1 MITGIRKI
9 LFIIVISGYIPASL
23 TAQTKIQVVS
33 RSITRTF
40 TYSANTVI
48 QVNGEK
54 AQIKVH
60 PSLDKKINLVITL
73 IAKNP
78 SLQEAETDV
87 KYCNYIINESADKI
101 IITNNFDVK
110 KGYREISSNLSA
122 RIELEIPGEIS
133 LTVQNIY
140 GKTDLKDLQGKI
152 NITNDFGQLTF
163 QNTKGSLYIS
173 SKYGDI
179 SGLDVN
185 APTTIEAKNSDVVI
199 SNVNKLLN
207 IKDQYG
213 TVTMGKIKAPVI
225 VDCNMSSVNADVKDI
240 NDWSCDFS
248 VVKGKINV
256 PNEYQKYIISKA
268 GELNF
273 KTTPGKISVK
283 IKTTYNNIT
292 IK

>member
-1 MITGIRKI
+1 
-9 LFIIVISGYIPASL
+9 
-23 TAQTKIQVVS
+23 
-33 RSITRTF
+33 
-40 TYSANTVI
+40 
-48 QVNGEK
+48 
-54 AQIKVH
+54 
-60 PSLDKKINLVITL
+60 
-73 IAKNP
+73 
-78 SLQEAETDV
+78 
-87 KYCNYIINESADKI
+87 
-101 IITNNFDVK
+101 
-110 KGYREISSNLSA
+110 
-122 RIELEIPGEIS
+122 
-133 LTVQNIY
+133 
-140 GKTDLKDLQGKI
+140 LKDLQGKI